1 MQSLARTRWPGKAT
15 IFTLLLLGAVACGLR
30 AETYK
35 VLAYTPANPPYNID
49 NGKQMSGIFIDLF
62 AAIGAI
68 TGDRFEFHRLP
79 ISRGLKAFEQGLI
92 DIEPG
97 IAPVWREHMPVTGLY
112 SIPFGSSQE
121 VMVFAPGKKFS
132 VKSPKDLLGK
142 EVGIVR
148 GFHYPLFDEV
158 LQQGQI
164 ILWDNQS
171 EWLLLKQLS
180 LGRIDQ
186 VVVSLAA
193 IEYFKKIHPE
203 WASLEIGDVIMSNAV
218 SMRVHPSKPD
228 LLARINQAIEEL
240 QANGEL
246 QRIYDKYR

>member
-1 MQSLARTRWPGKAT
+1 MQNYARTRWPGKAT
-15 IFTLLLLGAVACGLR
+15 LLTLLLLGVAACGLR
-30 AETYK
+30 AETYR

-79 ISRGLKAFEQGLI
+79 ISRGLKAFEQGRI

-97 IAPVWREHMPVTGLY
+97 IAPVWRQHMAVAGLY
-112 SIPFGSSQE
+112 SVPFGSSRE
-121 VMVFAPGKKFS
+121 VMVFAPGKKFP
-132 VKSPKDLLGK
+132 VRAPEDLLGK

-158 LQQGQI
+158 LRQGRI
-164 ILWDNQS
+164 TLWDNQS

-186 VVVSLAA
+186 VVVSQAA
-193 IEYFKKIHPE
+193 IEYFQKIHPE
-203 WASLEIGDVIMSNAV
+203 WAALEIGDVIMSNAV
-218 SMRVHPSKPD
+218 SMRVHPSKRA
-228 LLARINQAIEEL
+228 LLTRLNLAIEQL
-240 QANGEL
+240 LANGEM